1 MDSGDAADVVSRH
14 KSGVSHHQESVDNKI
29 IPILQYAG
37 GKWFLFYNIRQL
49 YVYIFYN

>member
-1 MDSGDAADVVSRH
+1 MDCGDTADVVSGH

-29 IPILQYAG
+29 ILILQYAG
-37 GKWFLFYNIRQL
+37 GKWFLFYGIRQL